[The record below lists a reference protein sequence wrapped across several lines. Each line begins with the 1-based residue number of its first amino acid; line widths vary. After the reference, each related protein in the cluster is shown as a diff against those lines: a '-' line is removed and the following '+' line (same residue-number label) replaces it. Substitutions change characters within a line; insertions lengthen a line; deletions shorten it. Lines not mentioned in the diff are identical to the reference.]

1 MVAGASCWAA
11 SAKTAGIVPHK
22 AASWIDVRKLVLE
35 PTMGTVVGTGN
46 RHHFLATAFFADGSE
61 RDVTEQA
68 SFSVDTPE
76 VLRSVSPGLFEAR
89 REGISKLRATL
100 GGLHSESV
108 VVVQPRR
115 TTQMDFATQVA
126 PVFSKF
132 GCNNTNCHG
141 ALNGQSGFKLS
152 LFGYDPDADYHAVV
166 EASEGRRINLSEP
179 EKSLLL
185 QKPTFTL
192 PHGGGELIKKDS
204 SSLEYRTLLNW
215 IKSGV
220 PRSAAGSPRL
230 VRIEAFPKSFRILEG
245 KGARQQILVVGHY
258 GDGSTEDI
266 TDKVRYTS
274 NREEVAEVTPQG
286 LISAKT
292 EGETA
297 IMVRSLGQVAAVRIG
312 VAASKAVTKADSAAV
327 NFIDE
332 LVFDKLSKLHIE
344 TSRTATDAEFLRR
357 AYLDLTGILPSPD
370 EGRRF
375 LKDSSPTKRGQL
387 VDALLERPEYAEFWA
402 LKWGD
407 LLANSVLV
415 VHDGTAYLQDWLR
428 DSFRRNKPYDQ
439 FVRELL
445 TATGSSWE
453 SGAVNYFARTP
464 EDLVAVTSQVFLGVG
479 LECARCHDHPS
490 EKWKRDDFIGLT
502 AFFSQVASKGR
513 RPPPVEAITYLIFD
527 QEYRHPETKQIVK
540 PRLLDGTEPIIR
552 PLEDRRK
559 VLADWITSPQNPW
572 FARATVN
579 RIWRQLMGRGLVEPV
594 DDVRV
599 TNPASNEVLLGKL
612 ADDFVKH
619 QYDLRYLM
627 RTVMNSATY
636 QRSSVPKPGNTKDE
650 LNYSHYYL
658 RRLTAEQLLD
668 SIVQITGVPEEF
680 LAYYP
685 GIRSANIDDPG
696 VPSMF
701 LDIYDRPKRDAAR
714 CERKESVSLRQSMH
728 MLVGDTI
735 NKKVSNERGTLAQ
748 LVRRGKSDSDIVEH
762 FYLAALSRYPTAAEA
777 EDCRTI
783 VARAETRDRGLQ
795 NMLWA
800 LLNGNEFLYNH

>member
-1 MVAGASCWAA
+1 L
-11 SAKTAGIVPHK
+11 T
-22 AASWIDVRKLVLE
+22 LE
-35 PTMGTVVGTGN
+35 PTVGTIIGAGN
-46 RHHFLATAFFADGSE
+46 THRFLATASFADGAE
-61 RDVTEQA
+61 RDVTQQVA
-68 SFSVDTPE
+68 ISVDSPD
-76 VLRSVSPGLFEAR
+76 VLRPVAPGLFEAR
-89 REGISKLRATL
+89 KEGIAKLRATL
-100 GGLHSESV
+100 AGFQSDAV

-115 TTQMDFATQVA
+115 TLQIDFATQVA
-126 PVFSKF
+126 PVFSKL

-152 LFGYDPDADYHAVV
+152 LFGYDPEADYHAVV
-166 EASEGRRINLSEP
+166 EASEGRRLNLKEP

-185 QKPTFTL
+185 QKPTFAI
-192 PHGGGELIKKDS
+192 PHGGGELMKRDPAN
-204 SSLEYRTLLNW
+204 LEYRTLVNW
-215 IKSGV
+215 IQSGV

-230 VRIEAFPKSFRILEG
+230 ARIEAFPKSFRILEG
-245 KGARQQILVVGHY
+245 KDAHQQILVIGHY
-258 GDGSTEDI
+258 GDGSREDI

-274 NREEVAEVTPQG
+274 NREEVAEVSAQG
-286 LISAKT
+286 LISAKA
-292 EGETA
+292 EGEAA
-297 IMVRSLGQVAAVRIG
+297 IMVRSLGQVAAVRVG
-312 VAASKAVTKADSAAV
+312 VAARKPVPKSALAPA
-327 NFIDE
+327 NFVDE
-332 LVFDKLSKLHIE
+332 LVFDKLSKLRIE
-344 TSRTATDAEFLRR
+344 ASGPATDAEFMRR
-357 AYLDLTGILPSPD
+357 VYLDLMGVVPEPEEARHFLNDTSPD
-370 EGRRF
+370 
-375 LKDSSPTKRGQL
+375 KRARL
-387 VDALLERPEYAEFWA
+387 VDALLVRPEYAEFWA
-402 LKWGD
+402 MKWGD

-428 DSFRRNKPYDQ
+428 ESFRTNKPYDQ

-445 TATGSSWE
+445 TATGSSWD

-502 AFFSQVASKGR
+502 AFFSQVGSKGR
-513 RPPPVEAITYLIFD
+513 RPPPVESITYLVFD
-527 QEYRHPETKQIVK
+527 QEYRHPETRQIVK

-579 RIWRQLMGRGLVEPV
+579 RIWRQLMGHGLIEPV
-594 DDVRV
+594 DDIRV
-599 TNPASNEVLLGKL
+599 TNPATNEVLLDKM
-612 ADDFVKH
+612 AEDFAKH
-619 QYDLRYLM
+619 QFDLRHLM
-627 RTVMNSATY
+627 RTVLNSASY
-636 QRSSVPKPGNTKDE
+636 QRSSVPKPGNAKDE

-728 MLVGDTI
+728 MLVGDTV
-735 NKKVSNERGTLAQ
+735 NKKISDERGTLAKM
-748 LVRRGKSDSDIVEH
+748 VRKGKGDIEIVEH
-762 FYLAALSRYPTAAEA
+762 FYLAALSRLPTPQERL
-777 EDCRTI
+777 DCSTVI
-783 VARAETRDRGLQ
+783 AKASAREKGLQ
-795 NMLWA
+795 NVLWA